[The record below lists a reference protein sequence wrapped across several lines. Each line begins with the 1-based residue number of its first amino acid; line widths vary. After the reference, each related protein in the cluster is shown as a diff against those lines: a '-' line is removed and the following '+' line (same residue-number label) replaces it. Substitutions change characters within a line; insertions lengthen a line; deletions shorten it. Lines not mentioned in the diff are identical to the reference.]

1 MRALLA
7 VVAGFGLAA
16 LPLLLVP
23 LLGRGDPG
31 TPRTRR
37 ELEELLHRVERRF
50 AETVAA
56 GDFNCAEILATYAFA
71 VADEHVTLDRARR
84 RPPHDA

>member
-23 LLGRGDPG
+23 LLGRGDPDTPG
-31 TPRTRR
+31 TRH

-56 GDFNCAEILATYAFA
+56 GDFDCAEILVTYAFA
-71 VADEHVTLDRARR
+71 VADEHHAPDRARR
-84 RPPHDA
+84 RRPRDA

>member
-1 MRALLA
+1 MRALMA

-23 LLGRGDPG
+23 LLGRGDPDA
-31 TPRTRR
+31 PRTRR
-37 ELEELLHRVERRF
+37 ELEELLHRIECRF

-56 GDFNCAEILATYAFA
+56 GDFACAEILATYAFS
-71 VADEHVTLDRARR
+71 VADEHGTPDRVRR
-84 RPPHDA
+84 RPRDA

>member
-1 MRALLA
+1 MRALLS

-23 LLGRGDPG
+23 LLDRGGPG
-31 TPRTRR
+31 VGPRSPR

-50 AETVAA
+50 AETVAV
-56 GDFNCAEILATYAFA
+56 GDFDCAEILATCAFT
-71 VADEHVTLDRARR
+71 VADEGADARARR
-84 RPPHDA
+84 RGHEA